1 MSVKQSGRAGL
12 ARAGSVVSEFKA
24 FILRGNV
31 VDLAVAVVIGAAFG
45 AVVTA
50 LVKDIITPII
60 AAIFGKPDFSSISFT
75 INNSTF
81 YIGDFINAVISFL
94 LIAAAVFF
102 FVIKPV
108 NLLMSTRRTE
118 TPTGPTTRDCPFC
131 LSSVPLAAT
140 RCAFCT
146 SELTPAGV

>member
-1 MSVKQSGRAGL
+1 MALNTGRGMA
-12 ARAGSVVSEFKA
+12 SEFKD

-31 VDLAVAVVIGAAFG
+31 VDLAVGIVIGAAFG

-60 AAIFGKPDFSSISFT
+60 SIPGKADFSSWTFS
-75 INNSTF
+75 INSSVF
-81 YIGDFINAVISFL
+81 RIGDFINAVIAFV

-108 NLLMSTRRTE
+108 NALMALRKTE
-118 TPTGPTTRDCPFC
+118 TPAGPTTRDCPYC
-131 LSSVPLAAT
+131 LSKVPLAAI
-140 RCAFCT
+140 RCAYCT
-146 SELTPAGV
+146 AEIGPGAPIPAGGLS